1 MRNSAG
7 AAALVTALCVFVV
20 PGAGAE
26 TTFCT
31 HITSLPYVISAQ
43 GSYCLD
49 RSLSTSQTT
58 GAAITVNTDFVTI
71 DLNSFKIGG
80 GAAGLGTN
88 AVGVYA
94 LNRKNVVIRN
104 GNIRGFLYGIQLTGG
119 TSQAHIVEDMRLD
132 ENTFTGIYVNATGST
147 IRRNSVVKTGG
158 STAIMVTAAGI
169 WAVGNGIKV
178 IDNSVDNTGA
188 GVGGVAIALQ
198 GSLMT
203 VVNNRVSVAETQG
216 ISCSG
221 SHMFLRDNI
230 VLGTNVPFGADCT
243 SPNLKIDTANNA
255 AIYPYP

>member
-20 PGAGAE
+20 PSAGAE

-49 RSLSTSQTT
+49 RNLSTAQTS
-58 GAAITVNTDFVTI
+58 GAAITVNADFVTI
-71 DLNSFKIGG
+71 DLNGFKIGG
-80 GAAGLGTN
+80 GSAGLGTN

-119 TSQAHIVEDMRLD
+119 ISQAHVVEDLRLD
-132 ENTFTGIYVNATGST
+132 ENTFTGIYVNASGST
-147 IRRNSVVKTGG
+147 IRRNAVVKTGG
-158 STAIMVTAAGI
+158 STVIGFAEGI
-169 WAVGNGIKV
+169 AAVGNSIKV

-188 GVGGVAIALQ
+188 GGGGFAIALQ

-216 ISCSG
+216 ISCAG
-221 SHMFLRDNI
+221 SHMLLRDNI
-230 VLGTNVPFGADCT
+230 VLGTNVPYVDCT
-243 SPNLKIDTANNA
+243 SPNLKIDNANNA